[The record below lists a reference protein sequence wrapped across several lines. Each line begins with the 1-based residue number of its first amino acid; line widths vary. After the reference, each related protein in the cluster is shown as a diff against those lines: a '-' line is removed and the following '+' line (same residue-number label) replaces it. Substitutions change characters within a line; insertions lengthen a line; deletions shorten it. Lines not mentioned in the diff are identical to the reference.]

1 MNLIYEKN
9 LKTLAKYFP
18 DMDKLIEDARKNL
31 KEELEILE
39 ETAYDG
45 QTILKIV
52 KDKKTYYLNGKRN
65 TTEPAEMW
73 RKGMGELV
81 QNAPV
86 FMAGIGNDTYLKDLA
101 DNTKNHITIVIY
113 EPSLQIFLRF
123 LEHTD
128 IERWME
134 KHLII
139 FWVEGIQG
147 MDLDKLGEV
156 LGPILKYE
164 LMPFSRNL
172 ILPNYEALFPEKTVE
187 FIRKIYDIAKS
198 NRIGFNTRNVFSG
211 VSVKNYLNNLMYTVH
226 GYRTTQLVDVIPE
239 DIPGIVVAA
248 GPSLNKNIRELKK
261 AKGKA
266 FIIAVDTA
274 VKPLLKEGI
283 IPDMFAIVDGEKP
296 LSLVEQEEAKKIPL
310 FCTLVSASEILNYHT
325 GMKIF
330 FNEGFSYAERI
341 YARADVPFGMIPT
354 GGSVATNAF
363 SLLYKIGI
371 KRIILVGQDL
381 ALTGNKTHADG
392 TFQEKMDQVDTTGY
406 KMVEGNYEKEVP
418 TRGDFL
424 NYLEWYHDRVK
435 GCKERIEGFH
445 VINATEG
452 GAKIKET
459 EIMTLK
465 DAIERECKKEVN
477 IQECLQKMKPM
488 LDEEK
493 QKWAK
498 EMIENIPEDLKGL
511 GGKAVKA
518 RKLYG
523 KLDKVCKKRNI
534 DAKEYLNV
542 LKKIEKTVTDIEQS
556 PAYELVEMT
565 LLNAQFILKNE
576 QFLVEDSL
584 QAEGREIARKGILYT
599 ESIKKCADLFE
610 NMMKDILE
618 EKRYIWD
625 SEEN

>member
-1 MNLIYEKN
+1 MNPIYEKN

-18 DMDKLIEDARKNL
+18 DMDKLIEDARKEL
-31 KEELEILE
+31 REELKIIE

-86 FMAGIGNDTYLKDLA
+86 FMAGIGNDSYLKELA
-101 DNTKNHITIVIY
+101 ENTKNHITIVIY
-113 EPSLQIFLRF
+113 EPSLQIFFKF

-139 FWVEGIQG
+139 FWAEGIQG

-164 LMPFSRNL
+164 LMPFSRNI
-172 ILPNYEALFPEKTVE
+172 ILPNYEALFPEKMVE
-187 FIRKIYDIAKS
+187 FIRKIHDIAKS
-198 NRIGFNTRNVFSG
+198 NRIGFNTRNNFSG

-226 GYRTTQLVDVIPE
+226 GYKTTQLVDIIPG

-248 GPSLNKNIRELKK
+248 GPSLNKNIKELKK

-283 IPDMFAIVDGEKP
+283 VPDMFAIVDGEKP
-296 LSLVEQEEAKKIPL
+296 LYLIEQEEAKKIPL
-310 FCTLVSASEILNYHT
+310 FCTLVSASEVLDYHT
-325 GMKIF
+325 GTKVF
-330 FNEGFSYAERI
+330 FDEGLSYAERI
-341 YARADVPFGMIPT
+341 YARADAPFGTVPT

-363 SLLYKIGI
+363 TLLYKIGI

-392 TFQEKMDQVDTTGY
+392 TFQEKMDQIDTRGY
-406 KMVEGNYEKEVP
+406 KMVEGNCEKEVP

-488 LDEEK
+488 LNEEN

-542 LKKIEKTVTDIEQS
+542 LKKIQKIVTDIEQS

-576 QFLVEDSL
+576 QFLAEDSL
-584 QAEGREIARKGILYT
+584 QKEGREIARKGILYT
-599 ESIKKCADLFE
+599 ESIKKCADLFG

-618 EKRYIWD
+618 KKRYLWNL
-625 SEEN
+625 EEN

>member
-1 MNLIYEKN
+1 
-9 LKTLAKYFP
+9 
-18 DMDKLIEDARKNL
+18 MDKLIKDAQKDL
-31 KEELEILE
+31 KEELKIIE

-45 QTILKIV
+45 QTIFKIV

-73 RKGMGELV
+73 RKGLGELV

-86 FMAGIGNDTYLKDLA
+86 FMAGIGNDTFLKELA
-101 DNTKNHITIVIY
+101 EKTKNHITIVVY

-139 FWVEGIQG
+139 FWVEGVQG
-147 MDLDKLGEV
+147 MDLERLGEV
-156 LGPILKYE
+156 LKPILQYE
-164 LMPFSRNL
+164 LMPFSRNM
-172 ILPNYEALFPEKTVE
+172 ILPNYEVLFPEKTVE
-187 FIRKIYDIAKS
+187 FIKKIHDVARA
-198 NRIGFNTRNVFSG
+198 NRIEFNTQNVFSG
-211 VSVKNYLNNLMYTVH
+211 VSVKNYLNNLIYTVN
-226 GYRTTQLVDVIPE
+226 GYKTTQLVDVIPQ

-248 GPSLNKNIRELKK
+248 GPSLNKNIKELKK

-296 LSLVEQEEAKKIPL
+296 LSLIEQEEAKRIPL

-330 FNEGFSYAERI
+330 FNEGFRYAEKI
-341 YARADVPFGMIPT
+341 YARSNAIFGNVPT

-392 TFQEKMDQVDTTGY
+392 TFQEKMDQIDTSGCI
-406 KMVEGNYEKEVP
+406 MVEGNCEKEVP
-418 TRGDFL
+418 TRGDFQ
-424 NYLEWYHDRVK
+424 NYLKWYHDRVK

-452 GAKIKET
+452 GAKIEGT
-459 EIMTLK
+459 EIMTLE

-488 LDEEK
+488 LDEENRE
-493 QKWAK
+493 WAK
-498 EMIENIPEDLKGL
+498 EMIEKIPEDLRGL

-523 KLDKVCKKRNI
+523 KLDKVCRKRNI

-542 LKKIEKTVTDIEQS
+542 LKKIERSVKDIEQS
-556 PAYELVEMT
+556 PAYEFVEMT
-565 LLNAQFILKNE
+565 LMNAQFILKNE
-576 QFLVEDSL
+576 QFLAEDSL
-584 QAEGREIARKGILYT
+584 QKEGREIARKGILYT
-599 ESIKKCADLFE
+599 DSIKKCADLFE
-610 NMMKDILE
+610 NTMKEVLE
-618 EKRYIWD
+618 EKRCIWD
-625 SEEN
+625 LQASGN

>member
-31 KEELEILE
+31 KEELEIIE

-45 QTILKIV
+45 QTILKII

-73 RKGMGELV
+73 KKGVGELA

-86 FMAGIGNDTYLKDLA
+86 FMAGIGNDTYLRELA
-101 DNTKNHITIVIY
+101 ENTKDHITIIIY
-113 EPSLQIFLRF
+113 EPSLQIFLKF

-128 IERWME
+128 IGRWME

-156 LGPILKYE
+156 LDPVLRYE
-164 LMPFSRNL
+164 LMAFSRNI
-172 ILPNYEALFPEKTVE
+172 ILPNYEALFPEETVE
-187 FIRKIYDIAKS
+187 FIRKIRDIAKS
-198 NRIGFNTRNVFSG
+198 NRVGFNTRNVFSG
-211 VSVKNYLNNLMYTVH
+211 VTVKNYLNNLMYTVH
-226 GYRTTQLVDVIPE
+226 GYRTTQLVDVIPK

-248 GPSLNKNIRELKK
+248 GPSLNKNIKDLKK

-283 IPDMFAIVDGEKP
+283 VPDMFAIVDGEKP

-330 FNEGFSYAERI
+330 FNEGLRYAEKI
-341 YARADVPFGMIPT
+341 YARANASFGTIPT

-392 TFQEKMDQVDTTGY
+392 TFQEKMDQVDTRGY

-477 IQECLQKMKPM
+477 IQECLQKMEPM

-493 QKWAK
+493 QQWAK
-498 EMIENIPEDLKGL
+498 ELIENIPEDLKGL

-576 QFLVEDSL
+576 QFLAEDSL

-599 ESIKKCADLFE
+599 DSIKKCADLFA